1 MAHMTKK
8 KFRERTRNNLNRAFS
23 PMNTGTR
30 SMGYESNQARKD
42 ALHRYLANY

>member
-8 KFRERTRNNLNRAFS
+8 KQNDRARNNLKRAFS

-30 SMGYESNQARKD
+30 FMGYESNQARKD
-42 ALHRYLANY
+42 ALHRYLASY